1 MKMYRLG
8 RIGWRESQSFY
19 HVLAERGEEAVVLC
33 HPDSPHLCLGFH
45 DDWEQ
50 EVDEDACRELG
61 LGLIRREAGGGLVL
75 LDERQAYFQ
84 VIWQRR
90 NPKLPRRREAGFRQ
104 VLQAPLQVL
113 AKLGVPGELIAPA
126 DLAVK
131 GRKISGNG
139 AGDIGESTVYIGN
152 LLGDFNRQMMV
163 DALKMPDAVFKKR
176 VADAMVERL
185 VTLRELGVCA
195 AVEEVEELLV
205 EAFQD
210 VLGTMEKGVLTPEL
224 QEAARRRGEELTAR
238 EFLELP
244 GRRYPFRQIKIQEG
258 LFLRHYTCS
267 WGGTLRLQLRRG
279 KPEKLVFAGLPG
291 CNLAQEK
298 QLAAQLA
305 QEGIA
310 SLTAW
315 QGILPE
321 PCRRELKT
329 LWAADWP

>member
-1 MKMYRLG
+1 MKLYRLG
-8 RIGWRESQSFY
+8 RVGWRESQSFY

-50 EVDEDACRELG
+50 EVDEAACRRLG

-84 VIWQRR
+84 VIWHRR
-90 NPKLPRRREAGFRQ
+90 NPKLPRRREAGFCK

-113 AKLGVPGELIAPA
+113 AKLGVPGELVAPA
-126 DLAVK
+126 DLAVG

-139 AGDIGESTVYIGN
+139 AGDIGASAVYIGN
-152 LLGDFNRQMMV
+152 LLCDFDRQTMV
-163 DALKMPDAVFKKR
+163 EALKMPDAVFKKR
-176 VADAMVERL
+176 VAKAMEERL

-195 AVEEVEELLV
+195 AVEEVEALLA

-210 VLGTMEKGVLTPEL
+210 TLGALEEGVLTPEL
-224 QEAARRRGEELTAR
+224 QEAALQRGKELAAR